1 MIRIPVIIAAVI
13 LLIILFLLIYA
24 FGGRKIYGTWD
35 VTCGMTVKKSC
46 VFGKTAAGKKAKC
59 NVQILLGNLGIQNN
73 FNGVKLE
80 AGNKFG
86 KSVYLTGVDKLDSLV
101 YGAAKYDKVR
111 LKKTKKL
118 RISPRQS
125 VTLT

>member
-1 MIRIPVIIAAVI
+1 M
-13 LLIILFLLIYA
+13 
-24 FGGRKIYGTWD
+24 
-35 VTCGMTVKKSC
+35 
-46 VFGKTAAGKKAKC
+46 
-59 NVQILLGNLGIQNN
+59 
-73 FNGVKLE
+73 KLE

-125 VTLT
+125 VTLTKGETSVKLERKK